1 MLVPNRGITNPAMLL
16 LGATDDLTQ
25 QLFVEFYIT
34 VINDLNDGAGQ
45 RFAGHILLVIIIGET
60 ISHNHR

>member
-45 RFAGHILLVIIIGET
+45 RFAGHILLVVL
-60 ISHNHR
+60 